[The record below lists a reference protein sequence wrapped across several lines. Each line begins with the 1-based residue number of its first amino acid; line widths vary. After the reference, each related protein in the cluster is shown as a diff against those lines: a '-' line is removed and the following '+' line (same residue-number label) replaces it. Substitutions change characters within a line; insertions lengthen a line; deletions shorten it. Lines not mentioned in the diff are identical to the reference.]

1 VLSTAQHGTA
11 RTVLLLRAVAAAV
24 IAGGGLL
31 NVAEATWAHAV
42 GVACLIGFV
51 VLAFGAIV
59 VPALDEQ
66 AAIR

>member
-1 VLSTAQHGTA
+1 VT
-11 RTVLLLRAVAAAV
+11 
-24 IAGGGLL
+24 L
-31 NVAEATWAHAV
+31 NVAEAIWAHAV
-42 GVACLIGFV
+42 GVACLICFV